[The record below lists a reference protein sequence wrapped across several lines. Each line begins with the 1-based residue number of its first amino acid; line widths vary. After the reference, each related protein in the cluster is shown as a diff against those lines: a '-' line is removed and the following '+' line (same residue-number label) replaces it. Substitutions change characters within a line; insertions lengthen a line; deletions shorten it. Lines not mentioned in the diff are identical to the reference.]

1 MPKWFSYT
9 ASFKLKVI
17 KYDKRHGNRATERH
31 FGFPPTESV
40 VRLLRQQEKFLQMP
54 RQKKAM
60 REKPP
65 KWPEVEQEVKTW
77 ILEQRQPGISV
88 STNMIQEEGER
99 IAGDKNIDDFSGIPI
114 WCFNVMKGKGLNM
127 RI

>member
-1 MPKWFSYT
+1 M
-9 ASFKLKVI
+9 
-17 KYDKRHGNRATERH
+17 
-31 FGFPPTESV
+31 
-40 VRLLRQQEKFLQMP
+40 
-54 RQKKAM
+54 
-60 REKPP
+60 
-65 KWPEVEQEVKTW
+65 KTW